1 MYTTLEQVKIRLH
14 QYHID
19 TVTNDDDTTTNVVVF
34 DDLEDNP
41 YIEQLIE
48 QSRQEIISLRN
59 YPSIYTQEQIDND
72 LSKYESVIV
81 NLTVYDHSQAGE
93 NYMASMNEGGVNR
106 TWKNRND
113 LLVGVF
119 PLVKVLQQSLKGI
132 KK

>member
-19 TVTNDDDTTTNVVVF
+19 TVTNDDDTTSSVVVF
-34 DDLEDNP
+34 DDIEDNP
-41 YIEQLIE
+41 LIEQLIE

-59 YPSIYTQEQIDND
+59 YPSSYTQEQIDND
-72 LSKYESVIV
+72 MSNYESVIV

-113 LLVGVF
+113 LLAGVF
-119 PLVKVLQQSLKGI
+119 PFAKVI
-132 KK
+132 

>member
-19 TVTNDDDTTTNVVVF
+19 TVKNDDSDTTTSVVVF
-34 DDLEDNP
+34 DNIEDNP
-41 YIEQLIE
+41 LIEQLIE

-59 YPSIYTQEQIDND
+59 YPGSYTQEQIDND

-93 NYMASMNEGGVNR
+93 SFMASYSENGISRNWVDRNKLLAGVIP
-106 TWKNRND
+106 
-113 LLVGVF
+113 F
-119 PLVKVLQQSLKGI
+119 VKVL
-132 KK
+132 

>member
-19 TVTNDDDTTTNVVVF
+19 TVKNDDSDTTTSVVVF
-34 DDLEDNP
+34 DNIEDNP
-41 YIEQLIE
+41 LIEQLIE

-59 YPSIYTQEQIDND
+59 YPGSYTQEQIDND

-106 TWKNRND
+106 TWKNRNE
-113 LLVGVF
+113 LFAGVF
-119 PLVKVLQQSLKGI
+119 PLVNVI
-132 KK
+132 

>member
-19 TVTNDDDTTTNVVVF
+19 TVTNDDDTTSSVVVF
-34 DDLEDNP
+34 DDIEDNP
-41 YIEQLIE
+41 LIEQLIE

-59 YPSIYTQEQIDND
+59 YPSSYTQEQIDND

-106 TWKNRND
+106 TWKNRNE
-113 LLVGVF
+113 LLAGVF
-119 PLVKVLQQSLKGI
+119 PFVKVI
-132 KK
+132 

>member
-19 TVTNDDDTTTNVVVF
+19 TVKNDDSDTTTNVVVF
-34 DDLEDNP
+34 DNIEDNP
-41 YIEQLIE
+41 LIEQLIE

-59 YPSIYTQEQIDND
+59 YPSSYTQEQIDND
-72 LSKYESVIV
+72 VAKYENVIV

-113 LLVGVF
+113 LLAGVF
-119 PLVKVLQQSLKGI
+119 PLVKVL
-132 KK
+132 

>member
-19 TVTNDDDTTTNVVVF
+19 TVKNDDSDTTTNVVVF
-34 DDLEDNP
+34 DNIEDNP
-41 YIEQLIE
+41 LIEQLIE

-59 YPSIYTQEQIDND
+59 YPSSYTQEQIDND
-72 LSKYESVIV
+72 MNKYENVIV

-113 LLVGVF
+113 LLAGVF
-119 PLVKVLQQSLKGI
+119 PLVKVI
-132 KK
+132 

>member
-19 TVTNDDDTTTNVVVF
+19 TVKNDDSDTTTSVVVF
-34 DDLEDNP
+34 DNIEDNP
-41 YIEQLIE
+41 LIEQLIE

-59 YPSIYTQEQIDND
+59 YPGSYTQEQIDND

-81 NLTVYDHSQAGE
+81 NLTVYDHSKAGE

-106 TWKNRND
+106 TWKNRNE
-113 LLVGVF
+113 LFAGVF
-119 PLVKVLQQSLKGI
+119 PLVNVI
-132 KK
+132 

>member
-19 TVTNDDDTTTNVVVF
+19 TVKNDDSDTTTNVVVF
-34 DDLEDNP
+34 DDIEDNP
-41 YIEQLIE
+41 LIEQLIE

-59 YPSIYTQEQIDND
+59 YPSSYTQEQIDND

-106 TWKNRND
+106 TWKSRND

-119 PLVKVLQQSLKGI
+119 PLVKVI
-132 KK
+132 

>member
-19 TVTNDDDTTTNVVVF
+19 TVKNDDSDTTTNVVVF

-48 QSRQEIISLRN
+48 QSRQEIIGLRN
-59 YPSIYTQEQIDND
+59 YPSSYTQEQIDND
-72 LSKYESVIV
+72 MTKYENVIV
-81 NLTVYDHSQAGE
+81 NLAVYDHSQAGE

-113 LLVGVF
+113 LLAGVF
-119 PLVKVLQQSLKGI
+119 PLVKVI
-132 KK
+132 

>member
-19 TVTNDDDTTTNVVVF
+19 TVTNDDDTTSSVVVF
-34 DDLEDNP
+34 DDIEDNP
-41 YIEQLIE
+41 LIEQLIE

-59 YPSIYTQEQIDND
+59 YPSSYTQEQIDND
-72 LSKYESVIV
+72 MSNYESVIV

-113 LLVGVF
+113 LLAGVF
-119 PLVKVLQQSLKGI
+119 PFVKVI
-132 KK
+132 

>member
-19 TVTNDDDTTTNVVVF
+19 TVKNDDGDTTTNVVVF
-34 DDLEDNP
+34 DNIEDNP
-41 YIEQLIE
+41 LIEQLIE

-59 YPSIYTQEQIDND
+59 YPSSYTQEQIDND
-72 LSKYESVIV
+72 MNKYENVIV

-113 LLVGVF
+113 LLAGVF
-119 PLVKVLQQSLKGI
+119 PLVKVF
-132 KK
+132 

>member
-19 TVTNDDDTTTNVVVF
+19 TVTNDDDTTSSVVVF
-34 DDLEDNP
+34 DDIEDNP
-41 YIEQLIE
+41 LIEQLIE

-59 YPSIYTQEQIDND
+59 YPSSYTQEQIDND
-72 LSKYESVIV
+72 MSNYESVIV

-113 LLVGVF
+113 LLDGVF
-119 PLVKVLQQSLKGI
+119 PFVKVF
-132 KK
+132 

>member
-19 TVTNDDDTTTNVVVF
+19 TVKNDDSDTTTNVVVF
-34 DDLEDNP
+34 DDIEDNP
-41 YIEQLIE
+41 LIEQLIE

-59 YPSIYTQEQIDND
+59 YPSSYTQEQIDND
-72 LSKYESVIV
+72 VAKYENVIV

-113 LLVGVF
+113 LFAGVF
-119 PLVKVLQQSLKGI
+119 PLVKVL
-132 KK
+132 

>member
-19 TVTNDDDTTTNVVVF
+19 TVTNDDDTTSSVVVF
-34 DDLEDNP
+34 DDIEDNP
-41 YIEQLIE
+41 LIEQLIE

-59 YPSIYTQEQIDND
+59 YPSSYTQEQIDD
-72 LSKYESVIV
+72 DMAKYENVIV

-113 LLVGVF
+113 LLAGVF
-119 PLVKVLQQSLKGI
+119 PFVKVI
-132 KK
+132 

>member
-19 TVTNDDDTTTNVVVF
+19 TVKNDDSDTTTNVVVF
-34 DDLEDNP
+34 DDIEDNP
-41 YIEQLIE
+41 LIEQLIE

-59 YPSIYTQEQIDND
+59 YPSSYTQEQIDND
-72 LSKYESVIV
+72 MTKYENVIV

-113 LLVGVF
+113 LLAGVF
-119 PLVKVLQQSLKGI
+119 PLVKVL
-132 KK
+132 

>member
-19 TVTNDDDTTTNVVVF
+19 TVTNDDDTTSSVVVF
-34 DDLEDNP
+34 DYIEDNP
-41 YIEQLIE
+41 YIEQVIE

-59 YPSIYTQEQIDND
+59 YPSSYTQEQIDND

-113 LLVGVF
+113 LLDGVF
-119 PLVKVLQQSLKGI
+119 PFVKVF
-132 KK
+132 

>member
-19 TVTNDDDTTTNVVVF
+19 TVKNDDSDTTTNVVVF
-34 DDLEDNP
+34 DNLEDNP

-48 QSRQEIISLRN
+48 QSRQEIIGLRN
-59 YPSIYTQEQIDND
+59 YPSSYTQEQIDND
-72 LSKYESVIV
+72 MTKYENVIV

-113 LLVGVF
+113 LLAGVF
-119 PLVKVLQQSLKGI
+119 PLVKVL
-132 KK
+132 

>member
-19 TVTNDDDTTTNVVVF
+19 TVTNDDDTTSSVVVF
-34 DDLEDNP
+34 DDIEDNP
-41 YIEQLIE
+41 LIEQLIE

-59 YPSIYTQEQIDND
+59 YPSSYTQEQIDND

-113 LLVGVF
+113 LLAGVF
-119 PLVKVLQQSLKGI
+119 PFVKVI
-132 KK
+132 

>member
-19 TVTNDDDTTTNVVVF
+19 TVKNDDSDTTTNVVVF
-34 DDLEDNP
+34 DDIEDNP
-41 YIEQLIE
+41 LIEQLIE

-59 YPSIYTQEQIDND
+59 YPSSYTQEQIDND
-72 LSKYESVIV
+72 MTKCENVIV
-81 NLTVYDHSQAGE
+81 NLTVYDYSQAGE

-113 LLVGVF
+113 LFAGVF
-119 PLVKVLQQSLKGI
+119 PLVKVL
-132 KK
+132 

>member
-19 TVTNDDDTTTNVVVF
+19 TVKNDDSDTTTNVVVF
-34 DDLEDNP
+34 DNIEDNP
-41 YIEQLIE
+41 LIEQLIE

-59 YPSIYTQEQIDND
+59 YPSSYTQEQIDND
-72 LSKYESVIV
+72 VAKYENVIV

-113 LLVGVF
+113 LLAGVF
-119 PLVKVLQQSLKGI
+119 PLVKVI
-132 KK
+132 

>member
-19 TVTNDDDTTTNVVVF
+19 TVTNDDDTTSSVVVF
-34 DDLEDNP
+34 DDIEDNP
-41 YIEQLIE
+41 LIEQLIE

-59 YPSIYTQEQIDND
+59 YPSSYTQEQIDND

-113 LLVGVF
+113 LLDGVF
-119 PLVKVLQQSLKGI
+119 PFVKVF
-132 KK
+132 

>member
-19 TVTNDDDTTTNVVVF
+19 TVKNDDGDTTTNVVVF
-34 DDLEDNP
+34 DNIEDNP
-41 YIEQLIE
+41 LIEQLIE
-48 QSRQEIISLRN
+48 QSRQEIIGLRN
-59 YPSIYTQEQIDND
+59 YPSSYTQEQIDND
-72 LSKYESVIV
+72 MTKYENVIV

-113 LLVGVF
+113 LLAGVF
-119 PLVKVLQQSLKGI
+119 PLVKVF
-132 KK
+132 

>member
-19 TVTNDDDTTTNVVVF
+19 TVKNDDSDTTTSVVVF
-34 DDLEDNP
+34 DNIEDNP
-41 YIEQLIE
+41 LIEQLIE

-59 YPSIYTQEQIDND
+59 YPGSYTQEQIDND

-93 NYMASMNEGGVNR
+93 NYMASMSEGGVNR
-106 TWKNRND
+106 TWKNRNE
-113 LLVGVF
+113 LFVGVF
-119 PLVKVLQQSLKGI
+119 PLVNVI
-132 KK
+132 

>member
-19 TVTNDDDTTTNVVVF
+19 TVKNDDSDTTTNVVVF
-34 DDLEDNP
+34 DDIEDNP
-41 YIEQLIE
+41 LIEQLIE
-48 QSRQEIISLRN
+48 QSRQEIINLRN
-59 YPSIYTQEQIDND
+59 YPSSYTQEQIDND
-72 LSKYESVIV
+72 VAKYENVIV

-113 LLVGVF
+113 LLAGVF
-119 PLVKVLQQSLKGI
+119 PLVKVL
-132 KK
+132 

>member
-19 TVTNDDDTTTNVVVF
+19 TVTNDDDTTSSVVVF
-34 DDLEDNP
+34 DDIEDNP
-41 YIEQLIE
+41 LIEQLIE

-59 YPSIYTQEQIDND
+59 YPSSYTQEQIDND
-72 LSKYESVIV
+72 MSNYESVIV

-106 TWKNRND
+106 TWKNRSD
-113 LLVGVF
+113 LLAGVF
-119 PLVKVLQQSLKGI
+119 PFVKVI
-132 KK
+132 

>member
-34 DDLEDNP
+34 DDIEDNP
-41 YIEQLIE
+41 LIEQLIE

-59 YPSIYTQEQIDND
+59 YPSSYTQEQIDND
-72 LSKYESVIV
+72 VAKYENVIV

-113 LLVGVF
+113 LLTGVF
-119 PLVKVLQQSLKGI
+119 PLVKVL
-132 KK
+132 

>member
-19 TVTNDDDTTTNVVVF
+19 TVKNDDSDTTTNVVVF
-34 DDLEDNP
+34 DDIEDNP
-41 YIEQLIE
+41 LIEQLIE

-59 YPSIYTQEQIDND
+59 YPSSYTQEQIDND
-72 LSKYESVIV
+72 MTKYENVIV

-119 PLVKVLQQSLKGI
+119 PLVKVF
-132 KK
+132 

>member
-19 TVTNDDDTTTNVVVF
+19 TVKNDDGDTTTNVVVF
-34 DDLEDNP
+34 DNIEDNP
-41 YIEQLIE
+41 LIEQLIE

-59 YPSIYTQEQIDND
+59 YPSSYTQEQIDND
-72 LSKYESVIV
+72 VAKYENVIV

-113 LLVGVF
+113 LLAGVF
-119 PLVKVLQQSLKGI
+119 PLVKVL
-132 KK
+132 

>member
-59 YPSIYTQEQIDND
+59 YPSSYTQEQIDND
-72 LSKYESVIV
+72 MTKYENVIV

-93 NYMASMNEGGVNR
+93 NYMASINEGGVNR

-113 LLVGVF
+113 LLSGVF
-119 PLVKVLQQSLKGI
+119 PLVKVF
-132 KK
+132 

>member
-48 QSRQEIISLRN
+48 QSRKEIISLRN
-59 YPSIYTQEQIDND
+59 YPSSYTQEQIDND
-72 LSKYESVIV
+72 MTKYENVIV

-113 LLVGVF
+113 LLAGVF
-119 PLVKVLQQSLKGI
+119 PLVKVL
-132 KK
+132 

>member
-19 TVTNDDDTTTNVVVF
+19 TVKNDDDTTTNVVVF

-59 YPSIYTQEQIDND
+59 YPSSYTQEQIDND
-72 LSKYESVIV
+72 MTKYENVIV

-113 LLVGVF
+113 LLAGVF
-119 PLVKVLQQSLKGI
+119 PLVKLF
-132 KK
+132 

>member
-19 TVTNDDDTTTNVVVF
+19 TVKNDDSDTTTNVVVF
-34 DDLEDNP
+34 DNIEDNP
-41 YIEQLIE
+41 LIEQLIE

-59 YPSIYTQEQIDND
+59 YPSSYTQEQIDND

-93 NYMASMNEGGVNR
+93 NYMVSMNEGGVNR
-106 TWKNRND
+106 TWKNRNE
-113 LLVGVF
+113 LFAGVF
-119 PLVKVLQQSLKGI
+119 PLVNVI
-132 KK
+132 

>member
-19 TVTNDDDTTTNVVVF
+19 TVKNDDSDTTTNVVVF
-34 DDLEDNP
+34 DNIEDNP
-41 YIEQLIE
+41 LIEQLIE

-59 YPSIYTQEQIDND
+59 YPSSYTQEQIDND
-72 LSKYESVIV
+72 MTKYENVIV
-81 NLTVYDHSQAGE
+81 NLTVYDHSQTGE

-113 LLVGVF
+113 LLAGVF
-119 PLVKVLQQSLKGI
+119 PLVKVF
-132 KK
+132 